1 MLILFKTLNIM
12 SILESLAFHV
22 NFYYG
27 LICVWDMYV
36 YI

>member
-1 MLILFKTLNIM
+1 M
-12 SILESLAFHV
+12 SILESLAFHA

-36 YI
+36 YF